1 MGRTGLNSVEFSII
15 SHAAWAP
22 GLDTDVAWMDWA
34 QRPYF
39 IDHVQNGHSEPDVA
53 AMPAMLRRRAGFI
66 GKMAL
71 EVAYRCLDGRS
82 DVPVVFCSR
91 HGECQR
97 SVALLTDLVRDEPLS
112 PTTFSLSV
120 HNAAAGLLSI
130 SRHDHANHSALS
142 GNDSGVEHA
151 VIEACSLLADGA
163 SEVLIVVY
171 EGLLPEVFLQYQDN
185 KEQPFA
191 WAWLISS
198 ADNHDNVFSLSWCA
212 NKTDADGVSNPQSVK
227 RKERQPAGLDVLQ
240 FQLNSRGK
248 QEKCNALIRIVDHR
262 RWHWRHHG

>member
-1 MGRTGLNSVEFSII
+1 MG
-15 SHAAWAP
+15 
-22 GLDTDVAWMDWA
+22 WA
-34 QRPYF
+34 QQPFF
-39 IDHVQNGHSEPDVA
+39 IDHVQNGRTEPEVA

-71 EVAYRCLDGRS
+71 EVAYRCLAGRT

-130 SRHDHANHSALS
+130 GRHDQANHCALS
-142 GNDSGVEHA
+142 GGDSGVEYG

-171 EGLLPEVFLQYQDN
+171 DGILPEVFLQYQDN
-185 KEQPFA
+185 SEQPFA

-198 ADNHDNVFSLSWCA
+198 AENHNDVFSLSWGA
-212 NKTDADGVSNPQSVK
+212 DTTDADGLSNLQTVEQK
-227 RKERQPAGLDVLQ
+227 ARQPAGLDVLR
-240 FQLNSRGK
+240 FQLNCHSQQAK
-248 QEKCNALIRIVDHR
+248 HNELIRIVDHR